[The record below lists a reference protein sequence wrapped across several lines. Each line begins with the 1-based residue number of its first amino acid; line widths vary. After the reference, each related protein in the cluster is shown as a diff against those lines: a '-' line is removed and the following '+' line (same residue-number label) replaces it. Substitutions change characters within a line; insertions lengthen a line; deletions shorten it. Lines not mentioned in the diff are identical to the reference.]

1 MLASLRFLVRSKR
14 LFLSLNA
21 SVRTR
26 TGRFCVPVITK
37 RKESRMRWF
46 AFLFSTRFWI
56 AVWILVLFVG
66 LLPLPPAAELV
77 ILVGFLS
84 HTVWFVWGRLRRA
97 AQRRSLAR
105 AEKAEDE
112 EFRRQ
117 RRRRPLPGDASVPP
131 VRGDLTWH

>member
-1 MLASLRFLVRSKR
+1 
-14 LFLSLNA
+14 
-21 SVRTR
+21 
-26 TGRFCVPVITK
+26 
-37 RKESRMRWF
+37 MRWF

-84 HTVWFVWGRLRRA
+84 HTVWFVWGRLRCA

-117 RRRRPLPGDASVPP
+117 RRRRHLPGDASVPP
-131 VRGDLTWH
+131 VRGELTWH

>member
-1 MLASLRFLVRSKR
+1 
-14 LFLSLNA
+14 
-21 SVRTR
+21 
-26 TGRFCVPVITK
+26 
-37 RKESRMRWF
+37 MRWF

-84 HTVWFVWGRLRRA
+84 HTVWFVRGRLRRA

-117 RRRRPLPGDASVPP
+117 RRRRPLPGAASVPP
-131 VRGDLTWH
+131 VRSELTWH